1 MASTTLQDAAP
12 FVNPKHV
19 VGDNSAGPLQ
29 TSIFPNYAAVPNRFG
44 NNKVFLTDNMY
55 DGTDSNKAAAK
66 GEYDGSGSPLTGG
79 RRRRRKSSKRSKRS
93 NAGAHSPHSRKKSSK
108 KRSSS
113 PKKRSSPHAASG
125 ECRYCDYGDEG
136 EHKQSP
142 SNLCKDCKVYARSR
156 GLLRGGTGKRLQTMG
171 PPGQAKITANGGS
184 VGAGAPQ
191 IGSYQ
196 LQGQSAG
203 KRRRHKTN
211 KKRKGKKRKG
221 TKRRGK
227 SAKRGKK
234 GRSRRVRRGGMGC
247 SSKKHKHRNTSKG
260 KKHKGT
266 KRRGG
271 CTHLL
276 LRKDKAMG
284 GGSGM
289 QLEFAQGFGINEKA
303 DTMFGATASPIPIKA
318 YNSCGLIKQRN

>member
-1 MASTTLQDAAP
+1 
-12 FVNPKHV
+12 
-19 VGDNSAGPLQ
+19 
-29 TSIFPNYAAVPNRFG
+29 
-44 NNKVFLTDNMY
+44 MY
-55 DGTDSNKAAAK
+55 DGTDSNKAAAE
-66 GEYDGSGSPLTGG
+66 GEYGGSGSPLTGG

-171 PPGQAKITANGGS
+171 RPGQEPENITANGGS

-227 SAKRGKK
+227 SAKRGRK

-247 SSKKHKHRNTSKG
+247 SSKKHKHRNTRKG